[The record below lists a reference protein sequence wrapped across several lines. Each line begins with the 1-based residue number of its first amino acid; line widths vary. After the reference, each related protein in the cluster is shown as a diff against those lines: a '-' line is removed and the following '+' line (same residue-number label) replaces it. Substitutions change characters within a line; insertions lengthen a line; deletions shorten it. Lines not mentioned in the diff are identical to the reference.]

1 MSSEEPSFSIV
12 INTTDRAGPLG
23 TLLCALEQQSYLS
36 FEVIVVVGPT
46 HDGTMQVLA
55 EYDGRVRVLHCRHAN
70 LGRSRNV
77 GLLAAR
83 GSVVAFIDDDAV
95 PCRRWL
101 EQLARLFRDPDLAAT
116 GGAVYLVHP
125 RQPAIQHRLG
135 IVSSLAE
142 QQDVCTSWVDPVPL
156 PGVGRQWVRRM
167 MGTNMA
173 FRRDALL
180 DVGGFDEFFEWVF
193 DDADVAMRLAKAGY
207 QVCPVREAVVYHVPA
222 SSRNRVAYTYNVK
235 WWFQTK
241 AAIYMAI
248 KNGLSAG
255 DPRSAI
261 LRRSIYLLHGHW
273 KWSRELWRAGELT
286 LAQCVSMRANEVA
299 SGVSAFYH
307 GFLCRRK
314 LLRAGSDR
322 EESVP
327 EPIHRFHPAQARPQP
342 AVDPV
347 AGSTPT
353 LSVVD
358 PPLRLCLLS
367 SAYPPDHYDGV
378 GRLTHLM
385 ARGLFERGH
394 TVHVVTRGDV
404 DRIAFRDGAYVH
416 EVAYRLDRY
425 RQYCEWPRLYH
436 LLNYSHAVHERVRR
450 LILNDGVQVVDSPLW
465 QFDGLVTAVSDVLP
479 VVVRLVTA
487 VRQVAALQGERDGD
501 SRLLGEMERVLLD
514 RAAHLLPNTRATL
527 DTAARVYGLQAVEE
541 RCTVIPYGVVP
552 VDDDLV
558 QPFNSERQDQE
569 RTVLYVGRLE
579 KRKGVR
585 ELFEAIPRV
594 LAQVPAARFV
604 LAGADNSQHD
614 GFRAQTGLDY
624 PTYFRQRY
632 RQVVSRVE
640 FKGFVDEETL
650 QGLYRTCDLFV
661 APSLFESFG
670 LIYLEA
676 MNYGKPVIGCRSGG
690 VPEVVEDGVT
700 GVLVEPADAI
710 SLANSIVALLTSPRR
725 MQEMGE
731 AGRARLLDCFTYE
744 RMARSFEAVYRDV
757 IAQRAARQE
766 RLP

>member
-1 MSSEEPSFSIV
+1 MSSAELFSIV
-12 INTTDRAGPLG
+12 INTTDRAGPLR
-23 TLLCALEQQSYLS
+23 TLLRTLEHQSYPW

-46 HDGTMQVLA
+46 RDDTMQVLA
-55 EYDGRVRVLHCRHAN
+55 EYEGRVRVLQCAQAN
-70 LGRSRNV
+70 LGRSRNA
-77 GLLAAR
+77 GLMAAC
-83 GSVVAFIDDDAV
+83 GSVVAFVDDDAV
-95 PCRRWL
+95 PCRCWL
-101 EQLARLFRDPDLAAT
+101 EQLARLFRDPGLAAT
-116 GGAVYLVHP
+116 GGEVYLVHP

-142 QQDVCTSWVDPVPL
+142 QQDVCTSWIDPVPL
-156 PGVGRQWVRRM
+156 PGEGRQWVRRM

-173 FRRDALL
+173 FRREALI
-180 DVGGFDEFFEWVF
+180 DIGGFDEFFEWVF
-193 DDADVAMRLAKAGY
+193 DDADVAMRLVNAGY
-207 QVCPVREAVVYHVPA
+207 RVWPVREAIVYHVPA
-222 SSRNRVAYTYNVK
+222 SSRNRVAYTYHVK

-248 KNGLSAG
+248 KNGLAAG
-255 DPRSAI
+255 DPRRAI
-261 LRRSIYLLHGHW
+261 IRRSVYLLHGHW
-273 KWSRELWRAGELT
+273 KWSGELWRAGQLT
-286 LAQCVSMRANEVA
+286 FAQFVSMRANEVA

-307 GFLCRRK
+307 GFFRRRK
-314 LLRAGSDR
+314 LLRVASDQ
-322 EESVP
+322 EPGGP
-327 EPIHRFHPAQARPQP
+327 EPIRPFHAAQAHPQA

-353 LSVVD
+353 LSVSD
-358 PPLRLCLLS
+358 PSLRLCLLS
-367 SAYPPDHYDGV
+367 SAYPPHHYDGI

-394 TVHVVTRGDV
+394 TVHVVTRGEV
-404 DRIAFRDGAYVH
+404 DRITFRDGAYVH

-425 RQYCEWPRLYH
+425 QQYRDWPRLYH
-436 LLNYSHAVHERVRR
+436 LLNYSHAVHDKVRR

-465 QFDGLVTAVSDVLP
+465 QFDGLVTAVSGVLP

-487 VRQVAALQGERDGD
+487 ARQIAALQGERDGD

-514 RAAHLLPNTRATL
+514 RAVHLLPNTLVTL
-527 DTAARVYGLQAVEE
+527 DTAVRVYGLQAVEE
-541 RCTVIPYGVVP
+541 RCTVIPYGIVP
-552 VDDDLV
+552 VADDLV
-558 QPFNSERQDQE
+558 QPFDLERQDQE

-594 LAQVPAARFV
+594 LEQVPAARFIV
-604 LAGADNSQHD
+604 AGADNSQHD

-624 PTYFRQRY
+624 PTYFCQRY
-632 RQVVSRVE
+632 RNVVSRVE
-640 FKGFVDEETL
+640 FKGFMDEETL

-700 GVLVEPADAI
+700 GVLVEPADPNALARAI
-710 SLANSIVALLTSPRR
+710 TTLLTSPRR
-725 MQEMGE
+725 LHEMGL
-731 AGRARLLDCFTYE
+731 AGRERLVEYFSYE
-744 RMARSFEAVYRDV
+744 RMARDFEAAYRHV
-757 IAQRAARQE
+757 VARAPVREGKQ
-766 RLP
+766 